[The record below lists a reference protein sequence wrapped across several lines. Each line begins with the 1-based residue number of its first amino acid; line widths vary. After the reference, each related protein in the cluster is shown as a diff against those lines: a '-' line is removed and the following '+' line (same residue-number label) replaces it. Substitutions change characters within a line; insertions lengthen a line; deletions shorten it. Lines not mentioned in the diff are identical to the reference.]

1 MAPEKETGQRSKFT
15 PTGNEQGSAAVQ
27 PGGHRENQKDDRNP
41 AQDKTEA
48 QSSADRQQPQGDA
61 EADDP
66 AGQQNTDS
74 PGLFSALVGNGKRA

>member
-27 PGGHRENQKDDRNP
+27 PGGHRDNQKDDTNS
-41 AQDKTEA
+41 AQDKTEV
-48 QSSADRQQPQGDA
+48 QGSADRQALQEA

-66 AGQQNTDS
+66 AGQQSTDS